1 MNNRQPST
9 TRDGR
14 SFDRSTV
21 EAVWQKGQVVSG
33 YDPTQYRKDTC
44 GAWMERASYGVTKSN
59 MGWEVD
65 HEQPVAKGGGDE
77 LSNLQP
83 LIWQNNRHK
92 GDNYPNWT
100 CAITSRN

>member
-1 MNNRQPST
+1 MNSRQPNT
-9 TRDGR
+9 TKDGGG
-14 SFDRSTV
+14 FDRSTV

-33 YDPTQYRKDTC
+33 YDPAQYRKDAC
-44 GAWMERASYGVTKSN
+44 GAWMERVSYGSTTSN

-65 HEQPVAKGGGDE
+65 HKQPVAKGGGDE

-83 LIWQNNRHK
+83 LFWQNNRHK
-92 GDNYPNWT
+92 SDNYPNWT